1 MQITDT
7 ALVLEGGG
15 MRGMFSAGVFEAFML
30 KGLVFPY
37 ITAVSAGACNILSY
51 MSNQPLRTRRIIENY
66 VTDKRYFSLK
76 NWMEKGSIFGFDFI
90 FEDLPKTLLPFDF
103 ETYYNYPGILQ
114 VGTTDCRSGQSV
126 WFGKEAIGHSFLPVR
141 ASASLPFLAPIV
153 HIGSRDLLD
162 GALVAPIPYE
172 KAQEAGYKKF
182 IIVLT
187 RNSGY
192 RKKKSVPQ
200 ILLKTWYKDYP
211 KLWEIMQQRPELYN
225 KQLEYVEQLE
235 KDGKAVIIRPQIPLE
250 IDRLDIKPD
259 KLLGL
264 HDHGIGC
271 GLEAYDKIINLINKK

>member
-235 KDGKAVIIRPQIPLE
+235 KDGKAVIIRPQVPLE

-271 GLEAYDKIINLINKK
+271 GLEAYDKIINLINSK

>member
-211 KLWEIMQQRPELYN
+211 KLWEIMQQHPELYN